1 MALFEAWRSRQ
12 AGLFTFPQSPKH
24 VALYQ
29 KFGFWPQA
37 LTAVMSKPVEPRQ
50 ERGQWSCCTGSPA
63 SLGACAE
70 LTEQIFPGL
79 DLQREIIAIGNQALG
94 ETVLLPDG
102 GFAACHVGKGS
113 EAGSGVTYVKFGAV
127 RPGRDAP
134 ALFDGS
140 SRPASAG
147 GRTRLL
153 DARGRSEHVP
163 ARRVPQDGGA
173 GLPHVSPRRRHAA
186 PERGRLQ
193 PSRLL
198 RHRRLA
204 LSRLYCFEGH
214 LTEP

>member
-1 MALFEAWRSRQ
+1 MALFEGWGIRQ

-50 ERGQWSCCTGSPA
+50 ERGQWSCCTGNPA
-63 SLGACAE
+63 SLRACAE

-79 DLQREIIAIGNQALG
+79 DLQREILAIGDQALG
-94 ETVLLPDG
+94 ETVLLPEG

-134 ALFDGS
+134 ALFD
-140 SRPASAG
+140 
-147 GRTRLL
+147 RLL
-153 DARGRSEHVP
+153 AACEALAAERGCSKLV
-163 ARRVPQDGGA
+163 A
-173 GLPHVSPRRRHAA
+173 GVNTARHAA
-186 PERGRLQ
+186 YRSMMERGFRAFLHGVAMQ
-193 PSRLL
+193 RPNEAGYNRPD
-198 RHRRLA
+198 
-204 LSRLYCFEGH
+204 CFVIDDWR
-214 LTEP
+214 